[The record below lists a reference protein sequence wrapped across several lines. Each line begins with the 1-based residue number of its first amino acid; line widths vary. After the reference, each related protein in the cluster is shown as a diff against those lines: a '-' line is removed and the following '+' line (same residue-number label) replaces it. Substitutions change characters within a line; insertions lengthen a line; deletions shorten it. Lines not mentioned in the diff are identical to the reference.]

1 MRVDELIA
9 NRTGPL
15 FSVELW
21 PPRSPAAEAR
31 LETAL
36 GELSRLRVDFA
47 SITYG
52 AGGSTRE
59 HTHEL
64 VVRLRRDYGLLP
76 VAHLVTAAHTRED
89 LEAILERYTSQGIV
103 NLLALRGDPPLES
116 TGTLAPGELAHAI
129 DLARL
134 ASEKYSMCVGVAAH
148 PEGHPEA
155 PGFEADMDRLAEK
168 LEVADYA
175 ITQFFYTADRYAR
188 LRDALAKRGV
198 DKPVLPGIMAPT
210 SLSTLKRMA
219 ELSGAS
225 IPAGVASRLE
235 RYEDDPAGFQ
245 AEGTQIAIELCT
257 DLLAMGVEGLHV
269 FTMNQA
275 ATTVAIHEAV
285 FGSQAG

>member
-9 NRTGPL
+9 NRTRPL

-31 LETAL
+31 LQAAL
-36 GELSRLRVDFA
+36 SELSRLGVDFA

-64 VVRLRRDYGLLP
+64 VTRLRRDYGLLP
-76 VAHLVTAAHTRED
+76 VAHLVTAAHTQDD
-89 LEAILERYTSQGIV
+89 LESILERYASQGIENV
-103 NLLALRGDPPLES
+103 LALRGDPPLEAS
-116 TGTLAPGELAHAI
+116 CALAPGEFNHAI

-134 ASEKYSMCVGVAAH
+134 ASRKYSMCVGVAAH

-155 PGFEADMDRLAEK
+155 PSFEVDMDRLAEK

-188 LRDALAKRGV
+188 LRDALAKRGIE
-198 DKPVLPGIMAPT
+198 KPVLPGIMAPT
-210 SLSTLKRMA
+210 SLSTLRRMA
-219 ELSGAS
+219 ELSGTP
-225 IPAGVASRLE
+225 IPAKVAARLE
-235 RYEDDPAGFQ
+235 RYEGDAAGFQ
-245 AEGTQIAIELCT
+245 AEGTRIAIELCT
-257 DLLAMGVEGLHV
+257 ELLAMGAEGLHV

-285 FGSQAG
+285 FGASGA

>member
-31 LETAL
+31 LEAAL
-36 GELSRLRVDFA
+36 VELSNLRVDFA

-76 VAHLVTAAHTRED
+76 VAHLVTAAHSQGD
-89 LEAILERYTSQGIV
+89 LEAILERYTSQGIM

-116 TGTLAPGELAHAI
+116 SDELAPGDLAHAI

-134 ASEKYSMCVGVAAH
+134 ASGKYSMCVGVAAH

-155 PGFEADMDRLAEK
+155 PSFEADMDRLAEK

-198 DKPVLPGIMAPT
+198 NKPVLPGIMAPT
-210 SLSTLKRMA
+210 SLSTMKRMA
-219 ELSGAS
+219 ELSGTS
-225 IPAGVASRLE
+225 IPARVASRLE

-245 AEGTQIAIELCT
+245 AEGTRIAIDLCT

-275 ATTVAIHEAV
+275 ATTVAIYEAV
-285 FGSQAG
+285 FGTRRA